1 MLDLCCV
8 SLQEGFDVDVCLN
21 CVIQCVSL
29 QEGLNAARTIPKQ
42 VTQVSHSVTLRGRRG
57 RRPGTGY
64 MRYARKT
71 YEKDIRERYMRKIY
85 EKEKGEAARDRMYK
99 MYEKDIRE
107 REGGWGRG
115 PET

>member
-1 MLDLCCV
+1 
-8 SLQEGFDVDVCLN
+8 
-21 CVIQCVSL
+21 
-29 QEGLNAARTIPKQ
+29 
-42 VTQVSHSVTLRGRRG
+42 
-57 RRPGTGY
+57 